1 MCGFFVVVVA
11 GCRVTIA
18 LFGRTKKTELAAP
31 YHLFCSE
38 IDREKGVRD
47 GWKEYLETE
56 YVLQE
61 VEDVNERFSGLR
73 VSGEAVGR
81 GGGIAVC
88 LLQVRDSELNLVDQR
103 KA

>member
-1 MCGFFVVVVA
+1 M
-11 GCRVTIA
+11 
-18 LFGRTKKTELAAP
+18 AAP
-31 YHLFCSE
+31 QHLFRFE
-38 IDREKGVRD
+38 IDSNKDE
-47 GWKEYLETE
+47 GWVGMYLETE